1 MLGFFVAEAPV
12 EGLTCEEVEGLL
24 TEEDGFDTDEDRD
37 TVEADDDLDTEEA
50 DDERDTDE
58 ADDERDTDD
67 PCLFAEEDDCD
78 VDVPL
83 LTCAW
88 ASN

>member
-1 MLGFFVAEAPV
+1 MLGFFWAEAPV
-12 EGLTCEEVEGLL
+12 EGLTCEEVDGLLTDAEGLL
-24 TEEDGFDTDEDRD
+24 AEEDGFDTDED
-37 TVEADDDLDTEEA
+37 
-50 DDERDTDE
+50 
-58 ADDERDTDD
+58 RDTDD